1 MERFRISTAASCGI
15 HCGLFIF
22 FVAVNCLF
30 LGASVSA
37 QEVILQNDTVTDFGN
52 ATIQAGF
59 VGGEAASAWL
69 TSSCDGSM
77 VAVQIL
83 WLSTTGTGPDIL
95 EDSIVINNAGAFP
108 IPGDQLAW
116 ISGPLLSDGFVNE
129 FVLPVP
135 VTVHLG
141 STYVVSLVF
150 DDAPPPTGPSVV
162 TDINGCQGGKNGI
175 FAIPPATWFS
185 SCDLGVTGDFAIRAV
200 VDCGGSALIFQDGFE
215 SGDTSMWPG

>member
-1 MERFRISTAASCGI
+1 MAVSCLLQGTTT
-15 HCGLFIF
+15 
-22 FVAVNCLF
+22 
-30 LGASVSA
+30 SA
-37 QEVILQNDTVTDFGN
+37 QLVVLQNDSVTDFGN

-77 VAVQIL
+77 IAVQIL

-108 IPGDQLAW
+108 NPGTELAW
-116 ISGPLLSDGFVNE
+116 ISGPLMRDGFFNE
-129 FVLPVP
+129 FTLPVP

-162 TDINGCQGGKNGI
+162 NDTDGCQSGKNGI
-175 FAIPPATWFS
+175 FAIPPAAWFS
-185 SCDLGVTGDFAIRAV
+185 SCDLGVNGDFAIRAV
-200 VDCGGSALIFQDGFE
+200 VDCGESALIFQDGFE
-215 SGDTSMWPG
+215 SGDTSMWPD

>member
-1 MERFRISTAASCGI
+1 MARFRISTAASCGF
-15 HCGLFIF
+15 HHGLFVF
-22 FVAVNCLF
+22 FVALSCLF
-30 LGASVSA
+30 LGTSVSA
-37 QEVILQNDTVTDFGN
+37 QQVVLQNDSVTDFGN

-69 TSSCDGSM
+69 TSSCAGSM

-108 IPGDQLAW
+108 NPGTQLAL
-116 ISGPLLSDGFVNE
+116 ISGPLLSDGFFNE
-129 FVLPVP
+129 FALSVP
-135 VTVHLG
+135 VTVQLG

-150 DDAPPPTGPSVV
+150 DDASPPTGPSVV
-162 TDINGCQGGKNGI
+162 TDTNGCQSGKNGI
-175 FAIPPATWFS
+175 FAIPPAAWFS

-200 VDCGGSALIFQDGFE
+200 VDCGGSDLIFQDGFE